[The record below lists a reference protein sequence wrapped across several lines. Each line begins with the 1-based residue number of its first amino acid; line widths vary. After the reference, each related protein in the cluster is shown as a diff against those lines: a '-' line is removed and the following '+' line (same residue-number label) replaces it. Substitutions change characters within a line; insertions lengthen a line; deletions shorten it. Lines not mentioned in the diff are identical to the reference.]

1 MFFDSK
7 EENVMTRRVDQNA
20 DMGNRKHKKKMFE
33 NPNGRDFFEEVGLDG
48 IVI

>member
-20 DMGNRKHKKKMFE
+20 DMGNRKHKR
-33 NPNGRDFFEEVGLDG
+33 NV
-48 IVI
+48 